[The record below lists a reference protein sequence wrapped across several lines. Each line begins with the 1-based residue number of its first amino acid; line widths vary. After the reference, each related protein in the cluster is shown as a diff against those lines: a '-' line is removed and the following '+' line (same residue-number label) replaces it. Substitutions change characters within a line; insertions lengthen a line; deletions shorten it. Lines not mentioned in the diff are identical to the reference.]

1 MGDKVGVGHD
11 PASRGH
17 VAFCFSSDDV
27 LPDRDSSEVLLA
39 YEA

>member
-1 MGDKVGVGHD
+1 MGDKVGAGRD

-17 VAFCFSSDDV
+17 VAFCFFSGGV
-27 LPDRDSSEVLLA
+27 LPDRDSSEALLA